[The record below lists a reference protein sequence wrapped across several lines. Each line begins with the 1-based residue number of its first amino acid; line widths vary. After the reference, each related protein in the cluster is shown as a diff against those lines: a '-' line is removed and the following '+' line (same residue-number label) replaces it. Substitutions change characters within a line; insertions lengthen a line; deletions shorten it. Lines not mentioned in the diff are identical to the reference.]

1 MAKKKD
7 WKEIENS
14 DISKNYRRLM
24 RLLECLKERRDWYV
38 VSLGECTNEEVH
50 TYLNK
55 NYFLVLSS
63 DDFALIDAYHCQYQG
78 KRVAK
83 KRYPELGG
91 TICGLSFI
99 VSDAFGY
106 TDLWEKKFVNKTLN
120 RQENK

>member
-14 DISKNYRRLM
+14 DISQNYRRLM
-24 RLLECLKERRDWYV
+24 RLLECLKERRGWYAV
-38 VSLGECTNEEVH
+38 RLGECTNEEVH

-83 KRYPELGG
+83 KRYPELVG
-91 TICGLSFI
+91 TMGGLSFI
-99 VSDAFGY
+99 VSDTFGL